1 MVDVVRTGVT
11 RVKLFGDWDKL
22 ANIGSIG
29 QRFQRSVTQ
38 SLIQQ
43 AHILRTGVV
52 KGIASGAPGGKPFA
66 PLSAMTIAMRKF
78 KGFGGTKPL
87 NRTGSLRGSVVV
99 HRAGGSGPGG
109 AVFIGIL
116 RQSRSKDGKSLV
128 NIGEI
133 HEYGR
138 TWTQAMTAK
147 SRRFLFAVMKK
158 SGIAPSGSGGKGGG
172 AGKVT
177 ITIPAR
183 PFLGPVFEQESP
195 KIAGRFW
202 EGVAK
207 GMGYDLGRPK

>member
-1 MVDVVRTGVT
+1 M
-11 RVKLFGDWDKL
+11 KLFGDWDKL
-22 ANIGSIG
+22 ANIDSLG
-29 QRFQRSVTQ
+29 QRFQKSVQQ

-66 PLSAMTIAMRKF
+66 PLSPMTLAMRKF
-78 KGFGGTKPL
+78 KGFGGSKPL
-87 NRTGSLRGSVVV
+87 NVTGSLRGSVVV

-138 TWTQAMTAK
+138 TWTQAMTQK

-158 SGIAPSGSGGKGGG
+158 SGGGAPAGGGKGGG
-172 AGKVT
+172 NGKVT

-202 EGVAK
+202 GGVAK
-207 GMGYDLGRPK
+207 GMGYDLGRPR